1 MRRIA
6 YLRVS
11 TADQRP
17 DRQILGLRGMAD
29 ELYIEKLSAVARKRP
44 VYESVIARLQP
55 GDALVVW
62 AIDRAFRSLR
72 DALNELDALR
82 ARGIRFQIA
91 NMNLDTNTADGRHQY
106 NMLSANAEWE
116 REKLVERT
124 REGLAAARARGKHL
138 GRPPK
143 LTPVQLFEA
152 HCRIVTK
159 QATRAQIAAEYGI
172 APWTLTRAIN
182 RSVRTPAN

>member
-11 TADQRP
+11 TVDQRP

-29 ELYIEKLSAVARKRP
+29 ELHIEKLSAVARRRP
-44 VYESVIARLQP
+44 VYESVIERLQP

-72 DALNELDALR
+72 DAVNELDALR
-82 ARGIRFQIA
+82 ARGVKFQVA
-91 NMNLDTNTADGRHQY
+91 SMNLDTDTADGRHQY
-106 NMLSANAEWE
+106 NIMSANAEWE
-116 REKLVERT
+116 RDKLIERT
-124 REGLAAARARGKHL
+124 KEGIAAARARGKRI

-143 LTPVQLFEA
+143 LTPMQLFDA
-152 HCRIVTK
+152 HCRIVSRA
-159 QATRAQIAAEYGI
+159 ATRKQIASDYGMN
-172 APWTLTRAIN
+172 PWSLTRAIM
-182 RSVRTPAN
+182 RSMQQPH